1 MMENRTIL
9 HVDMDA
15 FFASVEQHDHPEYR
29 GRPVIVG
36 AAPDRRGVVSACSYE
51 ARKFGVRSAM
61 PSVEAGRRCPEGVF
75 VPVNMQRYAD
85 VSRQVFGIFERF
97 SPYLEPI
104 SIDEAFVDITGSE
117 HLFGGVRETVR
128 QIKQAVFDETGLTC
142 SVGVAPNKFLAKI
155 ASEMN
160 KPNGVT
166 YVPEQ
171 VAEFLAPLPI
181 RSIWG
186 VGPVLGKRLEAARIR
201 VIRDLQQI
209 SEARLAALVGENGAG
224 PLKRLAF
231 GMDERPITLEY
242 EEKSMSRETTFD
254 TDQRDT
260 GLVYNE
266 LLQLVDSVAGRLR
279 NAEKYAGGVQLK
291 MRWADFETIT
301 RQHALPH
308 PVSDVFGLMDAA
320 RTLFLRIEIIKPV
333 RLIGFGVYNLT
344 DHPVRQLDL
353 FGDTQHDAKRDQA
366 SLAVDRIRRKYGNE
380 SIRIGWTPNT

>member
-1 MMENRTIL
+1 MTENLTIL

-61 PSVEAGRRCPEGVF
+61 PSGEAGRRCPEGVF

-128 QIKQAVFDETGLTC
+128 QIKQAVMNETGLTC

-160 KPNGVT
+160 KPDGVT

-186 VGPVLGKRLEAARIR
+186 VGPVLGKRLEEARIR

-209 SEARLAALVGENGAG
+209 SEARLAALVGGNSAG

-242 EEKSMSRETTFD
+242 EEKSMSRETTFE

-260 GLVYNE
+260 ELIYNE

-279 NAEKYAGGVQLK
+279 NAGKYAGGVQLK

-301 RQHALPH
+301 RQQALPH

-320 RTLFLRIEIIKPV
+320 RMLFLRIEIIRPV

-344 DHPVRQLDL
+344 EHPVCQLDL
-353 FGDTQHDAKRDQA
+353 FGEAQHDAKRNQA
-366 SLAVDRIRRKYGNE
+366 SLAVDRIRRKYGRE